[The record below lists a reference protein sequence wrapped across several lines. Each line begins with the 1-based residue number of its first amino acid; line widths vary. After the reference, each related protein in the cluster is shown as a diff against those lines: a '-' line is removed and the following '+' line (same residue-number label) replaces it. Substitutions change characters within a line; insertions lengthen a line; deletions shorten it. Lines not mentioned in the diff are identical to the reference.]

1 MALTKKQME
10 ARQAFA
16 KYCVKTEN
24 GYDAAGAQAMSD
36 DGKQYV
42 GNAYWVARYTERV
55 DGLKTADRYR
65 DYSKFVNEAKKAWKI
80 PFCEDDIKVCDNDMF
95 CTIGDNMY
103 NLNTV
108 KKILNSFKKPYEI
121 GIVEGSRYMGS
132 GVNVLYLA
140 DAQGNDAIVIPLRPI
155 SK

>member
-1 MALTKKQME
+1 MALTKKQIE
-10 ARQAFA
+10 ARQVFA
-16 KYCVKTEN
+16 RYCVKTE
-24 GYDAAGAQAMSD
+24 GYSVYAGAQRLSN

-42 GNAYWVARYTERV
+42 GNAYWIARYTEHV
-55 DGLKTADRYR
+55 DGLETAGMNR
-65 DYSKFVNEAKKAWKI
+65 DYSKYIDEAATAWKI
-80 PFCEDDIKVCDNDMF
+80 PFCKDDIKVCDDDMF
-95 CTIGDNMY
+95 CTIGGTMY

-121 GIVEGSRYMGS
+121 GVVEGSRYMGS